1 MNTNNIHSREAST
14 AHGVVSSSSYS
25 ELTGNRKYVGIVNR
39 LANVSPVEVALCF
52 IPQVGETFCTLLPHA
67 SYRQYQTE
75 YKYSVTVNYYN
86 EMGYFMY
93 SRTYNGY
100 SNGISYERIS

>member
-52 IPQVGETFCTLLPHA
+52 IPQVGETFCTLLHKHHIDNIKL
-67 SYRQYQTE
+67 SINIQLQ
-75 YKYSVTVNYYN
+75 
-86 EMGYFMY
+86 
-93 SRTYNGY
+93 
-100 SNGISYERIS
+100 